1 MVRRSLLTLIAL
13 AVAAACADV
22 PTPPLENVPS
32 PLAPGGALRSISG
45 IPRSGH
51 YIVVFRNHVTDTPER
66 AQALVAAE
74 GGTLE
79 FTYLHTI
86 HGFAAALSPAAIA
99 TLKYHP
105 DIAMI
110 EPDQVVTAI
119 TTQSNATWG
128 LDRIDQANLPLDNSY
143 TYTATGSGVNA
154 YIIDTGI
161 RTTHSE
167 FGGRASGV
175 FTAVNDGNG
184 TNDCSGHG
192 THVAG
197 TVGGSTYG
205 VAKSV
210 KLYAVRVLDCSGNG
224 PVSGV
229 IAGVDWVTA
238 NHKSPAVANMSLGGS
253 VSTTLDQA
261 VQSSIASGVTYAIAA
276 GNASADACT
285 QSPARTPQAIT
296 VAATTSTDARAS
308 FSNYGTCVDIFAPGE
323 SITSAYNGSDNQ
335 TAVLSGTS
343 MATPHVTGV
352 AALYLERNPNATPAA
367 VATAITGGAIAN
379 KVTGPGTGSPNRL
392 LNTSFIG
399 GGSGPNNPPVAKFTW
414 SCPTLTCTFDA
425 TSSTDDKGIV
435 SYSWDLNKYPGGTA
449 AGPVLSA
456 TYPHPDT
463 RYVTL
468 TVTDAGGLSNSVTQ
482 TIVIGSTPPNQA
494 PVAQFGSSCTNLA
507 CTFDSSGSSDDVGIT
522 NRTWTFGDGS
532 SAGNVVSPSH
542 TYASA
547 GTYNVTLTVTDAGS
561 LTRSVTKQV
570 TVTAPPQPNQP
581 PVARFTWS
589 CPTLTCTFDATSS
602 TDDKG
607 IVSYTWDL
615 NKYLN
620 GTATGSLVSTTYPH
634 ADTRYVKLTVTDAG
648 GLSSSVT
655 QTIIIGSTPSQ

>member
-1 MVRRSLLTLIAL
+1 MIRRSLIALVAL

-22 PTPPLENVPS
+22 PTPPSENVQS
-32 PLAPGGALRSISG
+32 PLAPGGALRSVTG
-45 IPRSGH
+45 VPRTGH
-51 YIVVFRNHVTDTPER
+51 YIVVFQNHVTDTPER

-74 GGTLE
+74 GGRLE

-105 DIAMI
+105 DIAVI

-119 TTQSNATWG
+119 TTQNNATWG
-128 LDRIDQANLPLDNSY
+128 LDRIDQANLPLDNGY
-143 TYTATGSGVNA
+143 TYTRTGSGVNA

-184 TNDCSGHG
+184 TNDCAGHG

-224 PVSGV
+224 SVSGV

-253 VSTTLDQA
+253 VSSTLDQA

-276 GNASADACT
+276 GNSSADACT

-308 FSNYGTCVDIFAPGE
+308 FSNYGSCVDIFAPGQA
-323 SITSAYNGSDNQ
+323 ITSAYNGSDVQ

-343 MATPHVTGV
+343 MASPHVAGV
-352 AALYLERNPNATPAA
+352 AALYLEGNPNATPAT
-367 VATAITGGAIAN
+367 VASAILGGAIAN
-379 KVTGPGTGSPNRL
+379 KVTGAGSGSPNLL

-435 SYSWDLNKYPGGTA
+435 SYSWNLNKYPGGSAT
-449 AGPVLSA
+449 GPVVSA

-482 TIVIGSTPPNQA
+482 TIVIGSTPPPNQA

-507 CTFDSSGSSDDVGIT
+507 CTFDSNGSSDDVGIT

-542 TYASA
+542 AYASA
-547 GTYNVTLTVTDAGS
+547 GMYNVTLTVYDGGGLS
-561 LTRSVTKQV
+561 NSVTKQV
-570 TVTAPPQPNQP
+570 AVTAAAPSDLPPT
-581 PVARFTWS
+581 AKFTWN
-589 CPTLTCTFDATSS
+589 CAGLLPRQCVFDASTS
-602 TDDKG
+602 TDDIG
-607 IVSYTWDL
+607 IASYRWDWGNGRSETKVGPTSKNTWSAS
-615 NKYLN
+615 
-620 GTATGSLVSTTYPH
+620 GTYSVT
-634 ADTRYVKLTVTDAG
+634 LTVTDTKG
-648 GLSSSVT
+648 QQSSTSQSVVV
-655 QTIIIGSTPSQ
+655 P